1 MNVAIQMT
9 DKVWDF
15 LKSAVGELGS
25 FLRSKVFLVIVI
37 LVALYFGV
45 LNVDTLRGF
54 VESLKELF

>member
-1 MNVAIQMT
+1 MT

-15 LKSAVGELGS
+15 LKSAVGEIGS
-25 FLRSKVFLVIVI
+25 FLRSKVFLVIII

>member
-1 MNVAIQMT
+1 MT

-15 LKSAVGELGS
+15 LKSAVAELGS
-25 FLRSKVFLVIVI
+25 FVRSKVFLVIVI